1 MIFRTSGKGLWS
13 DRVADVKITD
23 IVFLVD
29 YAEVRV
35 YFDVSSWNTET
46 DGLIYTDDQFV
57 KDVNQHIQ
65 TRFNGCVCYSEQGM
79 QGDDYVSFDMN
90 QALLNSVVGT
100 DQ

>member
-35 YFDVSSWNTET
+35 YFDVSSWNVES
-46 DGLIYTDDQFV
+46 DGLIYTDQQFL
-57 KDVNQHIQ
+57 KDVNAHIQ
-65 TRFNGCVCYSEQGM
+65 PQFNGRVDYSEQGM
-79 QGDDYVSFDMN
+79 QGVDYVSFDMN
-90 QALLNSVVGT
+90 QELLNSVVGN
-100 DQ
+100 